1 MNKSVKTQVEFVNVD
16 NPEKVDQKVDMD
28 DVVLTLEQQLRLA
41 K

>member
-1 MNKSVKTQVEFVNVD
+1 MNKSVKTQVEFDNVD